1 MSLKKLFL
9 IFNFLSEY
17 SALLLS
23 KIFKQLPGRFPDTQV
38 SLFLIQNWGKIPSA
52 KFHMLRLCLIMVPD
66 HHAKFQNTGSIK
78 TNFLIF
84 DWAVSGLEV
93 DCSSLFAYKQK
104 SFIEISPISL
114 YIIKQNFQNVSPALT
129 CRCLIVLLCAQN
141 KGKTSHFHNRVLL
154 KKFHRCY
161 FCMLSSCQIWIHVLW
176 QVDYGQLIRKT
187 HRLTDEQ

>member
-17 SALLLS
+17 SA
-23 KIFKQLPGRFPDTQV
+23 
-38 SLFLIQNWGKIPSA
+38 
-52 KFHMLRLCLIMVPD
+52 
-66 HHAKFQNTGSIK
+66 HAKFQNTGSIK

-161 FCMLSSCQIWIHVLW
+161 FCMPSSCQIWIHVLW